1 MNSVFILLNSLNDWK
16 PYCETDSLMTVT
28 DYLEHR
34 YGERTP
40 KLVIN
45 LSDEYGY
52 NSEGYYCSLLAQARG
67 HRVLP
72 GVETLNKLESG
83 AGIRMNRNLQQL
95 CQQWIERN
103 RITDETWQLNIYF
116 GTCREKGLEK
126 IARFIFD
133 HYPCPILRV
142 TMNNHARNQI
152 ESVQALSLRQLS
164 ESGQDDFA
172 NALDCFNKKVWR
184 SPRSAKP
191 ARYNLAILY
200 DPDEKFPP
208 SDKDALNKFLE
219 VARKMNIHAELITE
233 EEATRLMEFDA
244 LFIRATT
251 ALNHYTFRLAQRAA
265 MNDIAVIDDPES
277 IIRCTNKVYLC
288 ELFEKARI
296 PAPAFTYYGKEVW
309 EQALAA
315 LLCGENL
322 LLAGG
327 KATGKNVLAENLA
340 TAFGRPAWDISFHVN
355 MDAAS
360 LIGMDTFEGGQ
371 VKFRPGPVYRCAQ
384 SGGFGV
390 LDEINMAKN
399 EALAV
404 LHAVLDFRR
413 AIDVPGYERIPLAEE
428 TRFIA
433 TMNYG
438 YAGTRELNEA
448 LTSRFVVIQM
458 PTITQDNLEKLL
470 RAQFPELAAKYA
482 HQFALLF
489 LDLQKTCDS
498 AEISTKALDLRGM
511 LDALRLIRRG
521 IPAGAALDMG
531 ITNKAF
537 DSYEQGLIR
546 DVIAARIPAKLDA
559 AKLFA

>member
-1 MNSVFILLNSLNDWK
+1 MS
-16 PYCETDSLMTVT
+16 ETSALMDT
-28 DYLEHR
+28 
-34 YGERTP
+34 
-40 KLVIN
+40 
-45 LSDEYGY
+45 
-52 NSEGYYCSLLAQARG
+52 
-67 HRVLP
+67 
-72 GVETLNKLESG
+72 
-83 AGIRMNRNLQQL
+83 
-95 CQQWIERN
+95 
-103 RITDETWQLNIYF
+103 
-116 GTCREKGLEK
+116 
-126 IARFIFD
+126 
-133 HYPCPILRV
+133 
-142 TMNNHARNQI
+142 
-152 ESVQALSLRQLS
+152 LRQEGVSPDLLRAV
-164 ESGQDDFA
+164 EEYRTA
-172 NALDCFNKKVWR
+172 HPLAEALR
-184 SPRSAKP
+184 P
-191 ARYNLAILY
+191 
-200 DPDEKFPP
+200 
-208 SDKDALNKFLE
+208 
-219 VARKMNIHAELITE
+219 
-233 EEATRLMEFDA
+233 
-244 LFIRATT
+244 
-251 ALNHYTFRLAQRAA
+251 
-265 MNDIAVIDDPES
+265 
-277 IIRCTNKVYLC
+277 
-288 ELFEKARI
+288 RI
-296 PAPAFTYYGKEVW
+296 PSPAFVYYGREVW

-340 TAFGRPAWDISFHVN
+340 AAFGRPAWDISFHVN

-458 PTITQDNLEKLL
+458 PTITEENLEKLL
-470 RAQFPELAAKYA
+470 RTQFPDLNSKYVR
-482 HQFALLF
+482 QFALR
-489 LDLQKTCDS
+489 KKCDS

-511 LDALRLIRRG
+511 LDALRLMRRG
-521 IPAGAALDMG
+521 VAAGAALDMG

-546 DVIAARIPAKLDA
+546 DAIAARIPAQLTA
-559 AKLFA
+559 AKLFD

>member
-1 MNSVFILLNSLNDWK
+1 MS
-16 PYCETDSLMTVT
+16 ETSALMDT
-28 DYLEHR
+28 
-34 YGERTP
+34 
-40 KLVIN
+40 
-45 LSDEYGY
+45 
-52 NSEGYYCSLLAQARG
+52 
-67 HRVLP
+67 
-72 GVETLNKLESG
+72 
-83 AGIRMNRNLQQL
+83 
-95 CQQWIERN
+95 
-103 RITDETWQLNIYF
+103 
-116 GTCREKGLEK
+116 
-126 IARFIFD
+126 
-133 HYPCPILRV
+133 
-142 TMNNHARNQI
+142 
-152 ESVQALSLRQLS
+152 LRQEGVSPDLLRAV
-164 ESGQDDFA
+164 EEYCTA
-172 NALDCFNKKVWR
+172 HPLAEALR
-184 SPRSAKP
+184 P
-191 ARYNLAILY
+191 
-200 DPDEKFPP
+200 
-208 SDKDALNKFLE
+208 
-219 VARKMNIHAELITE
+219 
-233 EEATRLMEFDA
+233 
-244 LFIRATT
+244 
-251 ALNHYTFRLAQRAA
+251 
-265 MNDIAVIDDPES
+265 
-277 IIRCTNKVYLC
+277 
-288 ELFEKARI
+288 RI
-296 PAPAFTYYGKEVW
+296 PSPAFVYYGREVW

-315 LLCGENL
+315 LLCGGN

-340 TAFGRPAWDISFHVN
+340 AAFGRPAWDISFHVN

-458 PTITQDNLEKLL
+458 PTITEENLEKLL
-470 RAQFPELAAKYA
+470 RTQFPDLNSKYVR
-482 HQFALLF
+482 QFALLF
-489 LDLQKTCDS
+489 LDLQKKCDS

-511 LDALRLIRRG
+511 LDALRLMRRG
-521 IPAGAALDMG
+521 VAAGAALDMG

-546 DVIAARIPAKLDA
+546 DAIAARIPAQLTA
-559 AKLFA
+559 AKLFD